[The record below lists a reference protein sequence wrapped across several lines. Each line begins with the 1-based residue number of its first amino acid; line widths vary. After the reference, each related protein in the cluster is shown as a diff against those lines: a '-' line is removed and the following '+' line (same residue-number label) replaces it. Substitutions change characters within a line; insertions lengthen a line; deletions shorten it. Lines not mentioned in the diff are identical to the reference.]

1 MIVNEYNNTYHRII
15 KTKPVD
21 IKDNT
26 YIDSSQEVNDKD
38 PKFKV
43 GDHVRISKHKNI
55 FTKWFTRNWSE
66 EVFMIDKVKN
76 TAPWTYVI
84 SDLNG
89 EEIIRP
95 FYEKKKNYKQQSQQK
110 FRKEKVIKRK
120 GNGLYVKWEGYDNSF
135 NRCIHKSDLI

>member
-55 FTKWFTRNWSE
+55 LLNDLLEIGLKRFLWLIKLKIQLHE
-66 EVFMIDKVKN
+66 HMLLVILMVKKLLDHFM
-76 TAPWTYVI
+76 
-84 SDLNG
+84 
-89 EEIIRP
+89 
-95 FYEKKKNYKQQSQQK
+95 KKKNYKQQNQQK

-135 NRCIHKSDLI
+135 NSCIHKSDLI

>member
-1 MIVNEYNNTYHRII
+1 
-15 KTKPVD
+15 
-21 IKDNT
+21 
-26 YIDSSQEVNDKD
+26 
-38 PKFKV
+38 
-43 GDHVRISKHKNI
+43 
-55 FTKWFTRNWSE
+55 
-66 EVFMIDKVKN
+66 MIDKVKN

-95 FYEKKKNYKQQSQQK
+95 FYEKKNYKQQNQQK
-110 FRKEKVIKRK
+110 FRKEKVSKRK

>member
-26 YIDSSQEVNDKD
+26 CIDSSQEVNDKD

-55 FTKWFTRNWSE
+55 FTKWFIRNWSE

-95 FYEKKKNYKQQSQQK
+95 FYEKKNYKQQNQQK
-110 FRKEKVIKRK
+110 FRKEKVSKRK

-135 NRCIHKSDLI
+135 NSCIHKSDLI